1 MLKGFDHVTI
11 TVSDLKRSVEFYRD
25 LLGLEVMGMLEQNGG
40 DFKLVYF
47 QAGDAVIEMFH
58 FAEEGTP
65 VPESDD
71 QDPGIKHFGFKVEDI
86 DDVTRRLK
94 EEGVEFTLDPLDAE
108 GDVRIAFFQD
118 PDGVL
123 IELVEGS
130 LNLKELDI

>member
-1 MLKGFDHVTI
+1 
-11 TVSDLKRSVEFYRD
+11 
-25 LLGLEVMGMLEQNGG
+25 
-40 DFKLVYF
+40 
-47 QAGDAVIEMFH
+47 
-58 FAEEGTP
+58 
-65 VPESDD
+65 DD

-94 EEGVEFTLDPLDAE
+94 EEEVKFTLDPLDAE